1 MSGRMACGRCARQD
15 GAAAERTLATV
26 GVSTSR
32 VVTVTDREP
41 PFAHQAGSDGPGLE
55 GRTWPDRDG
64 QRSPD
69 RAAAEPE
76 DPAPGSD
83 DPDTAGRDQPAPGP
97 YDPDD
102 LDGFQTT
109 MARVFG
115 RIRVALGVLVA
126 LAMLVPA
133 GGWVLDRLA
142 VLSAGGAVEE
152 ALGDDAAITES
163 LLLVRSV
170 DCAGRSR
177 SGSAFSLELDGTPTV
192 VTNRHVVESARS
204 TVVQPLDAGPGVQV
218 RTVLLAETA
227 DVAVLVLDEDAV
239 PPALVVGPS
248 ATLGQS
254 IVTVGFPGARP
265 ALREGRVDRVEP
277 DRLLLALEVG
287 AGASGSPVLDV
298 ERRVVG
304 QVFARTA
311 DQRGVA
317 TPVGLVRS
325 VVADA
330 RVDPGCG

>member
-1 MSGRMACGRCARQD
+1 M
-15 GAAAERTLATV
+15 
-26 GVSTSR
+26 
-32 VVTVTDREP
+32 TDREP
-41 PFAHQAGSDGPGLE
+41 PFAH
-55 GRTWPDRDG
+55 
-64 QRSPD
+64 
-69 RAAAEPE
+69 AAEPDGTGGEEGRWSEPEARSGPGREAAERE
-76 DPAPGSD
+76 DAASPPHV
-83 DPDTAGRDQPAPGP
+83 PDAAGRGTAAPEP
-97 YDPDD
+97 HDPDD
-102 LDGFQTT
+102 LGGFQTT

-115 RIRVALGVLVA
+115 RLRVALGVIVA

-152 ALGDDAAITES
+152 ALGDDAAITGS

-192 VTNRHVVESARS
+192 ITNRHVVASARS
-204 TVVQPLDAGPGVQV
+204 TIVQPLDAGPGAQV
-218 RTVLLAETA
+218 RTVLLADTA

-239 PPALVVGPS
+239 PPALAVGPS
-248 ATLGQS
+248 ATLGQP

-277 DRLLLALEVG
+277 TRLLLALEVG
-287 AGASGSPVLDV
+287 AGASGSPVLDD
-298 ERRVVG
+298 EGRVVG

-317 TPVGLVRS
+317 TPVELVRS
-325 VVADA
+325 AVAGA
-330 RVDPGCG
+330 RVAPDCG